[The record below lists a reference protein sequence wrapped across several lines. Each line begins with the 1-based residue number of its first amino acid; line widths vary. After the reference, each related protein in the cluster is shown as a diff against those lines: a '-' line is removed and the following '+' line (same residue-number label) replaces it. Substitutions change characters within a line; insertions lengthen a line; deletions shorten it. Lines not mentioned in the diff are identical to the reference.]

1 MAKEKLKVSK
11 NNALINASYRLSL
24 TEMQIVLYGI
34 GLANPTQPNFPLAYS
49 VNIDRFAKMFDR
61 KHGDIYKEVKN
72 AIVRR
77 LWNRDFSYIDKEG
90 KTVTLRWLTKM
101 IYQDKTGY
109 IEIKFSE
116 DIQPYLHNLQTNFT
130 TYYIDQIVKFK
141 SIYSVRF
148 YEYALMELNEK
159 KINRIKYKLLISD
172 IKKQLDI
179 SDKYARFCDFK
190 PYVLDKA
197 KEEINKFS
205 DLNLDYK
212 IIKHGRAPY
221 EIEFS
226 VSRKEVIENQKS
238 LIQNTKVL
246 TKILEDAKNLA
257 REAGTGWDIYELERQ
272 FYEFAKKKGNTKNTS
287 GAFIGFVKKK
297 IQKKA

>member
-159 KINRIKYKLLISD
+159 KIKRLKYKLLISD

-226 VSRKEVIENQKS
+226 VSRKEIKEDQKS
-238 LIQNTKVL
+238 LTQNTKVS
-246 TKILEDAKNLA
+246 TKVLEDAKSLA
-257 REAGTGWDIYELERQ
+257 REAGTGWDIYELEKQ